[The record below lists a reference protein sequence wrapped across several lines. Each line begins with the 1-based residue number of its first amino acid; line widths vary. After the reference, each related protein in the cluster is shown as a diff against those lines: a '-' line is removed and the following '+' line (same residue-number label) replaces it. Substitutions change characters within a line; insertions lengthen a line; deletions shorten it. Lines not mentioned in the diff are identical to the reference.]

1 MSSVCLLLRAGT
13 HFATY
18 SAIKC
23 HLIGVFTGKCFSAC
37 TRAAVSANDIFIV
50 RIISF
55 FSKLQHHDNQVC
67 ACVISDV
74 ANAHYFE
81 ASQLLASSLSSVCQ
95 TLGALV

>member
-1 MSSVCLLLRAGT
+1 MSSVCLLLRADT

-23 HLIGVFTGKCFSAC
+23 HLIGVFTGKCFSAH

-50 RIISF
+50 RIISV
-55 FSKLQHHDNQVC
+55 QRHDNQVC
-67 ACVISDV
+67 ACAISDV
-74 ANAHYFE
+74 ANARYFE
-81 ASQLLASSLSSVCQ
+81 ASQLLALSLSSMCQ